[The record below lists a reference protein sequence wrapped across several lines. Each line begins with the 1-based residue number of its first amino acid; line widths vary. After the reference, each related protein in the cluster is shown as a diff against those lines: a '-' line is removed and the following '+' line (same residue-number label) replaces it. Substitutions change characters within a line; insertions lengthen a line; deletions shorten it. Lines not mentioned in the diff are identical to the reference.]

1 MSRKQYS
8 RRDVLRTTAGV
19 MGVGLL
25 AACAAPVAP
34 GSEGAAIPSEQ
45 RQGVLWGLQYDPH
58 VAAYQRLADL
68 FESQGGGT
76 YEVQPQAWPIP
87 PKVIAALAAGT
98 QPDVACI
105 MGEQLTSLHLHQ
117 ALVPC
122 TEQVYNHM
130 GVDPE
135 ESFVGDAIGA
145 YTWQGE
151 IWGVPTEANGV
162 GNMVNVPS
170 EDVIAL
176 GLEDQYPPL
185 NGEVFFESYASM
197 WELAQA
203 LQIEEDGKVTR
214 WGLSSQ
220 GWDDMSYLG
229 ILRTLLDKKGQDWW
243 DLENKQF
250 HINTEE
256 GMEAMRLYV
265 ETPVE
270 MGIETQLDQS
280 HVDAALA
287 GKVALARGNGTP
299 SLPMSWELGYTY
311 LMCGAPMVFEGELPI
326 FAGEGGWGFISL
338 KQAKNPDMAVEFL
351 RMLVTHEGQVEYAK
365 IYGGAPHTSWKD
377 LVGVYDHFSE
387 PDPDGP
393 AVGMA
398 RVLQEH
404 LQPLTRFEGVGFG
417 SIAEIGSAIT
427 EGASEVRQ
435 GNIGSEEAVELIQ
448 SRCEAQYEEWVS
460 DVRELGMEP

>member
-1 MSRKQYS
+1 MMRKMYS
-8 RRDVLRTTAGV
+8 RRDVLRTTAGA

-25 AACAAPVAP
+25 AACAAPTAP
-34 GSEGAAIPSEQ
+34 AGGSAAIPSEQ

-58 VAAYQRLADL
+58 VEAYQRLADL
-68 FESQGGGT
+68 FAEQGGGT
-76 YEVQPQAWPIP
+76 FEVQPQAWPIP

-122 TEQVYNHM
+122 TEQVYNQM
-130 GVDPE
+130 NVDPE
-135 ESFVGDAIGA
+135 EDFVGDAIGA

-185 NGEVFFESYASM
+185 NGEIFFESYPSM
-197 WELAQA
+197 WALAQA
-203 LQIEEDGKVTR
+203 LQEEEDGKVTK

-229 ILRTLLDKKGQDWW
+229 ILRTLLDSKGEDWW

-250 HINTEE
+250 NINTEE
-256 GMEAMRLYV
+256 GMEAMRLFV

-270 MGIETQLDQS
+270 MGIETQLDQN

-287 GKVALARGNGTP
+287 GKVAIARGNGTP

-311 LMCGAPMVFEGELPI
+311 LMCGAPMVIEGELPI

-338 KQAKNPDMAVEFL
+338 KQAKNPDMAIEFL
-351 RMLVTHEGQVEYAK
+351 RMLVTHEGQLEYAK
-365 IYGGAPHTSWKD
+365 IYGGAAHTCWKD
-377 LVGVYDHFSE
+377 LVGVYDHFTS

-393 AVGMA
+393 QVGMA
-398 RVLQEH
+398 KILQEH

-427 EGASEVRQ
+427 DACSEVRQ
-435 GNIGSEEAVELIQ
+435 GNIGSEEAVEMIQ
-448 SRCEAQYEEWVS
+448 SRCEAQYQEWVS

>member
-1 MSRKQYS
+1 MSGKLYS
-8 RRDVLRTTAGV
+8 RREVLRTTAGAA
-19 MGVGLL
+19 GVGLL
-25 AACAAPVAP
+25 AACAAPMAP
-34 GSEGAAIPSEQ
+34 AGESAAIPSEQ

-58 VAAYQRLADL
+58 VEAYQRLADL
-68 FESQGGGT
+68 FESQDGGT

-185 NGEVFFESYASM
+185 NGEVFFESYPSM

-203 LQIEEDGKVTR
+203 LQVEEDGKVTK

-229 ILRTLLDKKGQDWW
+229 ILRTLLD
-243 DLENKQF
+243 
-250 HINTEE
+250 
-256 GMEAMRLYV
+256 R
-265 ETPVE
+265 
-270 MGIETQLDQS
+270 
-280 HVDAALA
+280 
-287 GKVALARGNGTP
+287 
-299 SLPMSWELGYTY
+299 
-311 LMCGAPMVFEGELPI
+311 
-326 FAGEGGWGFISL
+326 
-338 KQAKNPDMAVEFL
+338 
-351 RMLVTHEGQVEYAK
+351 
-365 IYGGAPHTSWKD
+365 
-377 LVGVYDHFSE
+377 
-387 PDPDGP
+387 
-393 AVGMA
+393 
-398 RVLQEH
+398 
-404 LQPLTRFEGVGFG
+404 
-417 SIAEIGSAIT
+417 
-427 EGASEVRQ
+427 
-435 GNIGSEEAVELIQ
+435 
-448 SRCEAQYEEWVS
+448 
-460 DVRELGMEP
+460 

>member
-1 MSRKQYS
+1 MTKKLYS
-8 RRDVLRTTAGV
+8 RREVMRTTAGA

-25 AACAAPVAP
+25 AACAAPMAP
-34 GSEGAAIPSEQ
+34 AGGEAAIPSEQ

-58 VAAYQRLADL
+58 VEAYQRLADL

-130 GVDPE
+130 GVDPD

-185 NGEVFFESYASM
+185 NGEVFFESYPSM

-203 LQIEEDGKVTR
+203 LQVEEDGKVTK

-229 ILRTLLDKKGQDWW
+229 ILRGCSPEKGRRWSDRDFMPSLTEEAGTESEHGLSTVSGPAHASLFHTLLNQGFGSRFDGAAADR
-243 DLENKQF
+243 
-250 HINTEE
+250 
-256 GMEAMRLYV
+256 EASLAIGSVVHASLVFPQIGDRLFDFWRRLCGV
-265 ETPVE
+265 
-270 MGIETQLDQS
+270 GIETQ
-280 HVDAALA
+280 DAA
-287 GKVALARGNGTP
+287 
-299 SLPMSWELGYTY
+299 E
-311 LMCGAPMVFEGELPI
+311 E
-326 FAGEGGWGFISL
+326 
-338 KQAKNPDMAVEFL
+338 QA
-351 RMLVTHEGQVEYAK
+351 Q
-365 IYGGAPHTSWKD
+365 
-377 LVGVYDHFSE
+377 
-387 PDPDGP
+387 
-393 AVGMA
+393 
-398 RVLQEH
+398 
-404 LQPLTRFEGVGFG
+404 LT
-417 SIAEIGSAIT
+417 
-427 EGASEVRQ
+427 AS
-435 GNIGSEEAVELIQ
+435 
-448 SRCEAQYEEWVS
+448 
-460 DVRELGMEP
+460 